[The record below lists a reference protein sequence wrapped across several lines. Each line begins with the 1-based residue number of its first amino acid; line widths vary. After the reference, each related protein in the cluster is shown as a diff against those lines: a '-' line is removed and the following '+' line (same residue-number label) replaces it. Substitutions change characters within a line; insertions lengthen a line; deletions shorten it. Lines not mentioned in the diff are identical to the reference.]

1 MWRLAW
7 LLVASAVAAQPST
20 FNAELFEAMP
30 YARQLML
37 ETRCLPAAC
46 NSTTLVRPR
55 NVLMGLPQR
64 ELPGLRGKSQA
75 DSATAESCANM
86 GGFCYHG
93 ANMLPYLIER
103 YSARRLAELG
113 VCTGISTA
121 AVVAR
126 FGLKGVATGPIDRY
140 YLVDPWGGNK
150 CKPGCACTKH
160 IQQLART
167 WPSVLTPLRGYSVP
181 MAVRVPNASLDL
193 NGQRSD

>member
-1 MWRLAW
+1 M
-7 LLVASAVAAQPST
+7 
-20 FNAELFEAMP
+20 
-30 YARQLML
+30 
-37 ETRCLPAAC
+37 
-46 NSTTLVRPR
+46 
-55 NVLMGLPQR
+55 
-64 ELPGLRGKSQA
+64 
-75 DSATAESCANM
+75 
-86 GGFCYHG
+86 
-93 ANMLPYLIER
+93 
-103 YSARRLAELG
+103 
-113 VCTGISTA
+113 CTGISTA

-193 NGQRSD
+193 VYVDAAHDFRNVRDDIRAWWPKLTDGGVMAGHDFAHWRNWAEIRQDKIARRGGWGVAKNQAKSAKPLPPSYGVGQATQELFSQCTVHVRFNTWWVERSECAGGPLPLVTAAEVS